1 MEPADTLYEL
11 FKTEGGVKSDKELVE
26 EMAKTVEGI
35 NPSDQ
40 WKIFDGIRSQRLQYL
55 LLKGMSD
62 AAIVKLLQSL
72 DSITKQAYLIELVP
86 RIGKVL
92 RHLKTE
98 DLELHYKLGCQID
111 SGLTPAEHREGS
123 LQEFYDSKKI

>member
-1 MEPADTLYEL
+1 MDPADTLYEL
-11 FKTEGGVKSDKELVE
+11 YNPDSSVKDDDELVE
-26 EMAKTVEGI
+26 EMSKTIEKI

-40 WKIFDGIRSQRLQYL
+40 WKMFDGLKSRELQRGL
-55 LLKGMSD
+55 LRGMTEIG
-62 AAIVKLLQSL
+62 IVKLLQSL

-92 RHLKTE
+92 RHLKSE